1 VGRTGFGN
9 VEKPAAGHALLRRI
23 ADLDG
28 DRAAQS
34 TPASSNYAALL
45 AACAQES
52 TGEDSVLGA
61 LGRAAAAWIS
71 GRDVKR
77 LRSMLLA
84 ILGELD

>member
-1 VGRTGFGN
+1 MKRPT
-9 VEKPAAGHALLRRI
+9 AGEVLLRRI

-28 DRAAQS
+28 DPAAQS
-34 TPASSNYAALL
+34 TAASSNYAALL

-61 LGRAAAAWIS
+61 LARAARAWIS
-71 GRDVKR
+71 GCDVKR